1 MKTKQ
6 LPVLD
11 IPDTVVRAPADGS
24 FRYIFEP
31 LIPARRTC
39 SNFLKTT
46 AKKNQKTSCA
56 GTDFRCNF
64 PPWEGLYFLAPE
76 SPGERRHSFFDNLSR
91 LAGVS
96 RAGSV
101 GVPGKHLFCGCW
113 GESLLAKSRAQPRDL
128 CFESVICRVNVMNV
142 VNVGERVEKCDVHR
156 LSP

>member
-1 MKTKQ
+1 M
-6 LPVLD
+6 L
-11 IPDTVVRAPADGS
+11 
-24 FRYIFEP
+24 EP
-31 LIPARRTC
+31 TFDVTSRLRR
-39 SNFLKTT
+39 
-46 AKKNQKTSCA
+46 
-56 GTDFRCNF
+56 
-64 PPWEGLYFLAPE
+64 LYFLAPE

-142 VNVGERVEKCDVHR
+142 VNVGEHVKSATFTTYVHENKGPVNVVNVVR
-156 LSP
+156 KYFGSRARSLPNQFSNGPREPRAGESKIAVSFSVPLW